1 MNNNKRQAAA
11 SQRLMPRGPLLLT
24 LGGLLLVAIAA
35 VAVWRNA
42 AAPAFTPEI
51 TGAAKIKT
59 DRDTVDLGN
68 VPLGQTVQ
76 VKFEVSNVGDRQLRF
91 TDVPYIEVVAG
102 C

>member
-1 MNNNKRQAAA
+1 MSKNEQQAATP
-11 SQRLMPRGPLLLT
+11 QRSVSRGPLLLT
-24 LGGLLLVAIAA
+24 LGGLLLVAVAA

-59 DRDTVDLGN
+59 DRDMVDLGN

>member
-1 MNNNKRQAAA
+1 MSNNKRP
-11 SQRLMPRGPLLLT
+11 MPRGPLLLT

-35 VAVWRNA
+35 VTVWRIT
-42 AAPAFTPEI
+42 AAPAFTPEA
-51 TGAAKIKT
+51 TGAAKLKA

-91 TDVPYIEVVAG
+91 TDVPYVEVVAG

>member
-1 MNNNKRQAAA
+1 MSKNKRQVAAPK
-11 SQRLMPRGPLLLT
+11 RPMPRGPLLLT

-35 VAVWRNA
+35 VVVWRIT
-42 AAPAFTPEI
+42 AAPAFTPET
-51 TGAAKIKT
+51 TGAAKLKV